1 MSHGNFHAAPAAQ
14 PAAVAAGPGPV
25 PAAPAAAAAAAPAA
39 APGRNARSANF
50 VGVANFNAHVPP
62 CSWPAFFQPYIDRG
76 ELRSVCGQAERGDEG
91 VLHWHFYIQ
100 LPAGQQKSVSSVA
113 RMFALIAPHVEIRRG
128 THAEAVAYNTKDEHR
143 VEGPWALGQQVQGPG
158 QRTDLESVA
167 RDVYEGRTSV
177 AEVAANAPALF
188 VKQFKGLQALQQ
200 QRPAPERQAVAV
212 LAIVGP
218 TSVGKTWNV
227 RRSFGND
234 IYVPLDGN
242 SGNWF
247 DAYTGQ
253 RVLLLDEFKGTVRL
267 QTFLRLCEQ
276 YSYKADAKHAWAWAA
291 WTFVIVISN
300 SPPTNW
306 WQITRKDAAGN
317 DVSSRADEMDAV
329 FARIGLGPRPRVFGA
344 TIDCYSDGISTMDAF
359 RAAFVAKINELRGRV
374 HDGVHGSDL
383 IPQPANWPAAPVAAG
398 PGVAPAPLPPA
409 PAAVPVGDAPAAII
423 IDDQDSGSSDG
434 SAQPLPDVMDDSS
447 DSETIPPLKRRHS
460 GPQDWQGPAS
470 QPGDAGTW

>member
-1 MSHGNFHAAPAAQ
+1 MSHGNHHAAPAAQ
-14 PAAVAAGPGPV
+14 PAAVAGGPGSA
-25 PAAPAAAAAAAPAA
+25 PAAPAAAAAPAPAA
-39 APGRNARSANF
+39 AAPPANRNARSANF
-50 VGVANFNAHVPP
+50 VCVANFAQRVPP
-62 CSWPAFFQPYIDRG
+62 CPWPAFFQPYIDRG
-76 ELRSVCGQAERGDEG
+76 ELRFVCGQAERGDEG

-100 LPAGQQKSVSSVA
+100 LPAGVQKSINSVA

-128 THAEAVAYNTKDEHR
+128 THAQAVAYYTKDEHR
-143 VEGPWALGQQVQGPG
+143 VEGPWSLGQQVQGPG

-167 RDVYEGRTSV
+167 RDIYDGRTSV
-177 AEVAANAPALF
+177 ADVAANAPALF

-200 QRPAPERQAVAV
+200 QRAAPERQAVAV

-329 FARIGLGPRPRVFGA
+329 FARIGLGPRPRAFGA
-344 TIDCYSDGISTMDAF
+344 TLDCYTDGINSMDAF
-359 RAAFVAKINELRGRV
+359 RAAFVAKINDLRGRV
-374 HDGVHGSDL
+374 HDGVSGADL
-383 IPQPANWPAAPVAAG
+383 IPQPANWPAAAVAAG

-409 PAAVPVGDAPAAII
+409 PAAVPVGDAPAPPAV
-423 IDDQDSGSSDG
+423 IDLDSGSSDG
-434 SAQPLPDVMDDSS
+434 SPFSVPDDVMDS
-447 DSETIPPLKRRHS
+447 DGEGGTIPPLKRRHS
-460 GPQDWQGPAS
+460 GPH
-470 QPGDAGTW
+470 PGDAGTW